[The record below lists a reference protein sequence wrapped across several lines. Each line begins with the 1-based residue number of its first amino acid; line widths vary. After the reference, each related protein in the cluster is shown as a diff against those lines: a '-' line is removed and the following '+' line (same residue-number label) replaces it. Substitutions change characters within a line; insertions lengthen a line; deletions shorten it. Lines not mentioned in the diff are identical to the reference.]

1 MEDWELALAGTRG
14 QQAQGG
20 IFQIFFERTALDE
33 CVSINIAENT
43 RLRPWEAIGR
53 ETEKKRKEKKQLYS
67 PGWIG
72 TSTRGTTHIHP
83 SASVPHMKTTA
94 ERNEPHLRPTYRTL
108 AVIETPT

>member
-1 MEDWELALAGTRG
+1 MNEMIELA
-14 QQAQGG
+14 
-20 IFQIFFERTALDE
+20 FFFERTALDE

-53 ETEKKRKEKKQLYS
+53 ETEKKRKKQLYS

-83 SASVPHMKTTA
+83 SASAPHMKTTA

>member
-1 MEDWELALAGTRG
+1 MPS
-14 QQAQGG
+14 
-20 IFQIFFERTALDE
+20 FFFERTALDE

-72 TSTRGTTHIHP
+72 TSTRGHTHEDDSGEKPKVQLPP
-83 SASVPHMKTTA
+83 SC
-94 ERNEPHLRPTYRTL
+94 RTL
-108 AVIETPT
+108 VDIRTPA